1 MRDSQGRPPI
11 VGMAVSVLVSCGFL
25 WSLMSCE
32 LLPVHVTVLARLPST
47 PAVWEAA
54 WGPADY
60 RVSVHSVT
68 GSTVVQGLTPAG
80 TSLPLELPRLPPVGV
95 IARPVW
101 RGVGPALAGDESLA
115 TAGAIWPLSGPVM
128 GPAADMEGD
137 SAAGAQGSGRGPADI
152 LVLDYAVGPAAELLR
167 RLATAGVNVT
177 EFNWERF
184 LAEMSLQAMADPW
197 ALDLDHLA
205 AAIAER
211 AMRESYVREREMH
224 ATGLRAPPGV
234 WHPVS
239 PFAAPV
245 ASGAAW
251 PPLPEGVSRFYSADG
266 ARWVVRV
273 DAAGRGWQPAVARQQ
288 RLRMRGGGENRR

>member
-1 MRDSQGRPPI
+1 MRTSPGSTPNVRM
-11 VGMAVSVLVSCGFL
+11 VLSVLVAGGLL

-32 LLPVHVTVLARLPST
+32 LLPGRVTVLARLPST

-54 WGPADY
+54 WGPAEY
-60 RVSVHSVT
+60 QVSVHSVI
-68 GSTVVQGLTPAG
+68 GSTVVEELSPAG
-80 TSLPLELPRLPPVGV
+80 ASRVLDLPRLPPVAV

-101 RGVGPALAGDESLA
+101 RGGGPAFAGDESLA
-115 TAGAIWPLSGPVM
+115 AAGAIWPHGGAVT
-128 GPAADMEGD
+128 GPAADMEGERV
-137 SAAGAQGSGRGPADI
+137 AAAHGSGGDPADL

-167 RLATAGVNVT
+167 RLAAAGVNVT

-184 LAEMSLQAMADPW
+184 LAEMSLRAMADPW
-197 ALDLDHLA
+197 AVDLDRLA

-211 AMRESYVREREMH
+211 AMRESYVRERETH

-245 ASGAAW
+245 ASGAVW
-251 PPLPEGVSRFYSADG
+251 PPLPQGVSRFYSADG
-266 ARWVVRV
+266 GRWVIRV
-273 DAAGRGWQPAVARQQ
+273 DAAGRGWQPAAGR
-288 RLRMRGGGENRR
+288 RLRSGREGGAENRR